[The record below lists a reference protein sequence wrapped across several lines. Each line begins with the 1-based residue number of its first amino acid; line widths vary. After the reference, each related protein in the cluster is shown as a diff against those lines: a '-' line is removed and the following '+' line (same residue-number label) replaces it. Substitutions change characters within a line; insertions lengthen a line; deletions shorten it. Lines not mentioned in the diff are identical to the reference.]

1 MKVTG
6 KYFSLLVG
14 AGLAALLYNPL
25 PASAVATAPSLG
37 AAESFAILGASTV
50 TNTGPTVVTGDLGLS
65 PGTSITGFP
74 PGIVV
79 GTIHQTDTA
88 AANAQAAANTAF
100 NALAAQSCDFGPFA
114 PTDLAGQ
121 TLTPGVYCYSSSV
134 QISSGGIL
142 TLDAQGNSNAV
153 WVFKIGSTLTT
164 VSGASVVLINGAQ
177 SCNAFW
183 QVGSS
188 ATLGTTTNFAGNVI
202 ALASITLATGAQTTG
217 RALALTGAVTLD
229 SNVVSVCSLAP
240 APTAPTL
247 GKAFSPAT
255 INAGGVSTL
264 TITLSNPNATVAT
277 LTAPLVDT
285 LPSGVVIA
293 PTPNVS
299 TTCGG
304 SGAPV
309 AVAGGS
315 TVTLPAG
322 RTIPANGSCTVT
334 VDVTAAAGGSYINT
348 LPAGALQTSNGNNP
362 APAIATLT
370 VVALVPP
377 PTLGKAFSP
386 ATINAG
392 GVSTL
397 TITLSN
403 PNATVATLTAPLV
416 DTLPSGVVIAPT
428 PNVSTTCGGSGAP
441 VAVAGG
447 STVTLPAGRTIPAN
461 GSCTLTVDVTAATAG
476 SYINTLPA
484 GALQTSNGNNLAPAI
499 ATLTVVPLVPPAPPT
514 LGKAFNPATINAGG
528 VSTLTITLSNPNASV
543 ATLTAPLVDTL
554 PSGVVI
560 APTPNVATT
569 CGGSGAPVAVAGG
582 STVTLPAGR
591 TIPANGSCTVT
602 VSVTAAVGGSYVDTL
617 PAGALQ
623 TSNGNNPAP
632 AVATLT
638 VVAPGSI
645 PPTLGKAF
653 NPATINAGGVS
664 TLTITLSNPNAS
676 VATLTA
682 PLVDTLPSGVV
693 IAPTPNVSTTCG
705 GVGAPVAVAGGST
718 VTLPTGRTIP
728 ANGSCTVTVSVTA
741 AVGGSY
747 VDTLPAGALQTSN
760 GNNPAPAVA
769 TLTVVV
775 VPPPPGAAAIP
786 TLSEWAMILM
796 AALLVLF
803 GVAGIRRRAM

>member
-1 MKVTG
+1 MKVKG
-6 KYFSLLVG
+6 KYFSLLVA
-14 AGLAALLYNPL
+14 AGFAALLYGPFPTL
-25 PASAVATAPSLG
+25 AATAPSLG
-37 AAESFAILGASTV
+37 AAGSFAVLGASTV

-65 PGTSITGFP
+65 PGSSITGFP

>member
-638 VVAPGSI
+638 VV
-645 PPTLGKAF
+645 
-653 NPATINAGGVS
+653 
-664 TLTITLSNPNAS
+664 
-676 VATLTA
+676 
-682 PLVDTLPSGVV
+682 
-693 IAPTPNVSTTCG
+693 
-705 GVGAPVAVAGGST
+705 
-718 VTLPTGRTIP
+718 
-728 ANGSCTVTVSVTA
+728 
-741 AVGGSY
+741 
-747 VDTLPAGALQTSN
+747 
-760 GNNPAPAVA
+760 
-769 TLTVVV
+769 V